1 MNSKAWKL
9 SKTAVSGTLWAPPT
23 PLDGIS
29 VVDLSV
35 SRRGT
40 VVGVPDR
47 GREILPLNSRHP
59 VTLENQRPKGRILT
73 FLKSLLGKLII
84 SPSFLLSSL
93 LVFLLVP
100 DSVLKGTCSI
110 DLKTWSRGLFRRFFD
125 IASSTSGLILSAP
138 LFLILPILIK
148 LDSSGSV
155 IYKQIRV
162 GQNRRNK
169 NRRTSSYSLKGDR
182 RKDDRRKED
191 ANGKLFEVYKFRSM
205 CQDAEKKSGPVW
217 AKQGDPRIT
226 KVGKLLRAT
235 RTDEIPQLI
244 NIFKGDM
251 SLVGPRPERPF
262 FVNRFVGTIS
272 RYQERLKAKPGLTG
286 LAQVMGGY
294 DTSLEDVYTKLDYD
308 LNYLSHQSFGHDLKI
323 LLKTFAVVLCGK
335 GVY

>member
-1 MNSKAWKL
+1 LNSKAWKL

-23 PLDGIS
+23 PLSGIS
-29 VVDLSV
+29 GVDLSV

-47 GREILPLNSRHP
+47 GREILPLNSRRP
-59 VTLENQRPKGRILT
+59 VTLENQRPKGRILA
-73 FLKSLLGKLII
+73 FLKSLFGKLII

-110 DLKTWSRGLFRRFFD
+110 DLKTWSRGLFQRFFD
-125 IASSTSGLILSAP
+125 IVSSTIGLILTAP

-169 NRRTSSYSLKGDR
+169 NRRTNSYRLKGDR

-191 ANGKLFEVYKFRSM
+191 ANGQLFEVYKFRSM

-217 AKQGDPRIT
+217 AKRGDPRIT

-251 SLVGPRPERPF
+251 SLVGPRPERPY
-262 FVNRFVGTIS
+262 FVNRFVGTVS
-272 RYQERLKAKPGLTG
+272 RYQERLKVKPGLTG

-294 DTSLEDVYTKLDYD
+294 DTSLEDVYAKLDYD

-323 LLKTFAVVLCGK
+323 LLKTFVVVLCGK